1 MLCPQQ
7 CNKCDIKYKL
17 SIRNVFLTKE
27 ATFGEMPMHK
37 KRVNKKSTK
46 TFQTN
51 K

>member
-7 CNKCDIKYKL
+7 CNKCDRKYKL
-17 SIRNVFLTKE
+17 YIRNDFLTKE